1 MPIIE
6 TDDLLSNDVV
16 KLSDEIST
24 KIRAEYD
31 NISKLTELSDYQTP
45 CL

>member
-6 TDDLLSNDVV
+6 TDGLLASDITTF
-16 KLSDEIST
+16 SDEIST
-24 KIRAEYD
+24 KIRTEYD
-31 NISKLTELSDYQTP
+31 SISKIIELSDYQTP

>member
-6 TDDLLSNDVV
+6 TDDLLSNDIV
-16 KLSDEIST
+16 KFSEEIST

-31 NISKLTELSDYQTP
+31 NISKITELSDYQTP
-45 CL
+45 CV